1 MSPRRGGGNWGRGW
15 RVGGTGVHRAAN
27 HLCTRGWGVCGW
39 RGWRAGVVFGFRGNT
54 RTLIVRRVGNT
65 LAAHAFNSKNSVY
78 GIVHKMCKKA
88 PPRHPPLPP
97 SPPFQVFSARGPQFP
112 PHLTTL
118 LAGPDKDE
126 LRMKIE
132 KCSKNNKKK

>member
-1 MSPRRGGGNWGRGW
+1 MSPRRGGGNWGRGVAG
-15 RVGGTGVHRAAN
+15 RGAGGAPRSEPPVYTGRGVG
-27 HLCTRGWGVCGW
+27 GW
-39 RGWRAGVVFGFRGNT
+39 RGGWFWGVRGNT

-97 SPPFQVFSARGPQFP
+97 FPGVFRTRSPISPP
-112 PHLTTL
+112 L
-118 LAGPDKDE
+118 D
-126 LRMKIE
+126 
-132 KCSKNNKKK
+132 